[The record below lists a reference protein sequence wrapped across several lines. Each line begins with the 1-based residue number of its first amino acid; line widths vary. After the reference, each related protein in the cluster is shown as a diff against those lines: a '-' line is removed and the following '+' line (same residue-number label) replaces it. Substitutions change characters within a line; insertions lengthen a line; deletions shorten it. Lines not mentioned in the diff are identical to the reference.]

1 MSSFICYKGH
11 SFKTGRGGYFIY
23 YRDIKTKSQAKLRS
37 RGICSKQK
45 NNQRKN
51 FNEVEIINLP
61 DKKFKEKVVK
71 MLTELG
77 RRMDGHRENFKEMR
91 KIGLAKKFIWF

>member
-23 YRDIKTKSQAKLRS
+23 YRDVKTKSQAKLRS

-77 RRMDGHRENFKEMR
+77 RRMDGHRENFKEMK
-91 KIGLAKKFIWF
+91 KIRLAKKFIWF

>member
-1 MSSFICYKGH
+1 M
-11 SFKTGRGGYFIY
+11 
-23 YRDIKTKSQAKLRS
+23 
-37 RGICSKQK
+37 
-45 NNQRKN
+45 
-51 FNEVEIINLP
+51 EIINLP

-77 RRMDGHRENFKEMR
+77 RRMDGHRENFKEMK